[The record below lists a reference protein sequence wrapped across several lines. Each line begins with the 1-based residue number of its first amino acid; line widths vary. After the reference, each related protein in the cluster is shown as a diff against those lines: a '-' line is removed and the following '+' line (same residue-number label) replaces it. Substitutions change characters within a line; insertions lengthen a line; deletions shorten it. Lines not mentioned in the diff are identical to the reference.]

1 MPDFII
7 LPLITVFGC
16 QSSLTFRGQA
26 EIETR
31 SSMVWKEVINI
42 SNHQLNASEESVLN
56 KILNIATIISV
67 TYLNMIA
74 PVEELVK
81 KDP

>member
-1 MPDFII
+1 
-7 LPLITVFGC
+7 
-16 QSSLTFRGQA
+16 
-26 EIETR
+26 
-31 SSMVWKEVINI
+31 MVWKEVINI